1 MLIVSLISSKY
12 THKKAVFDFIINDL
26 PTHMHL
32 LLGETSNVTTMEAT
46 DGKGHKLSVTP
57 VHGTDDRE
65 AHPKHWVA
73 ALVQV
78 RSEKAVSKKL
88 HDLKIENYVPTQWE
102 IHQWSDRK
110 KKVERIVIPMV
121 IFIHTDSATE
131 KRLITYSF
139 IHKLLSYPGMKTP
152 AIIPDA
158 QIDRLKFMLKH
169 AESQIEM
176 HDHVF
181 QTGEKV
187 RIVRGP
193 LKDLEGELCRVNAD
207 KPMVAVQIACLGY
220 ACVSI
225 DKSDLEVISTNE

>member
-1 MLIVSLISSKY
+1 
-12 THKKAVFDFIINDL
+12 
-26 PTHMHL
+26 
-32 LLGETSNVTTMEAT
+32 MEAT

-57 VHGTDDRE
+57 VNVTDDRE

-88 HDLKIENYVPTQWE
+88 QDLKIENYVPTQWE
-102 IHQWSDRK
+102 VHQWSDRK
-110 KKVERIVIPMV
+110 KKVEKVVIPMV
-121 IFIHTDSATE
+121 IFIHTDQETE

-139 IHKLLSYPGMKTP
+139 IHKLLSYPGKRTP
-152 AIIPDA
+152 AIIPDT
-158 QIDRLKFMLKH
+158 QIECLKFMLKH
-169 AESQIEM
+169 ADSQVEM

-193 LKDLEGELCRVNAD
+193 LKDLEGELCRV
-207 KPMVAVQIACLGY
+207 KSESPMVAVQIECLGY

-225 DKSDLEVISTNE
+225 DKSDIEVISTHE